1 MNYRQLSDAQN
12 RNIAIWLL
20 LICAVIFSMISL
32 GGVTR
37 LTGSGLSMV
46 EWAPITGVLPPLN
59 EIEWTAVFKLYQGSP
74 EFIKV
79 NAGLDLAG
87 FKSIFWFE
95 YVHRLLGRT
104 IGMLFFLPML
114 YFFIRY
120 PLPMALRLKLLG
132 LFVLGGLQGLM
143 GWYMVKSGLVND
155 PQVSQY
161 RLVAHLSL
169 ALILYAVIFWMGSA
183 YFIRHWAQR
192 YVTPQGLRRANL
204 GLLVLVITTVLAGGF
219 VAGTDAGFAFNTFPL
234 MNGKWMP
241 EAYGALTPFWLNWFE
256 NIAAVQFNHRL
267 FATMTLI
274 WAILVTVWALKAP
287 LLRQFRRTFLLLMAL
302 IVLQYSLG
310 ILTLINV
317 VPVALG
323 AIHQAVAVLVLTAIL
338 LVVRVQAHLQRQLR
352 SEI

>member
-1 MNYRQLSDAQN
+1 MNHGQLSEIQR
-12 RNIAIWLL
+12 RNMAIWLL

-46 EWAPITGVLPPLN
+46 EWAPITGLLPPLN
-59 EIEWTAVFKLYQGSP
+59 EFEWNAVFALYQDSP
-74 EFIKV
+74 EYIKV
-79 NAGLDLAG
+79 NTGLDLAG

-95 YVHRLLGRT
+95 YVHRLLGRA

-114 YFFIRY
+114 YFFARY
-120 PLPMALRLKLLG
+120 PLPLALRLKLLG
-132 LFVLGGLQGLM
+132 LFVLGGAQGLM

-169 ALILYAVIFWMGSA
+169 ALILYAVIFWMGSV
-183 YFIRHWAQR
+183 YFVRHWTQR
-192 YVTPQGLRRANL
+192 YVTPKGLCRTNL
-204 GLLVLVITTVLAGGF
+204 GLLALVVVTILAGGF

-234 MNGKWMP
+234 MNGKWVP
-241 EAYGALTPFWLNWFE
+241 EAYGVLTPLWLNWFE

-267 FATMTLI
+267 IATLTLI
-274 WAILVTVWALKAP
+274 WAGCAVWWALKVP
-287 LLRQFRRTFLLLMAL
+287 LLREFRRLFVILAGML
-302 IVLQYSLG
+302 VLQYSLG
-310 ILTLINV
+310 VLTLINV

-323 AIHQAVAVLVLTAIL
+323 AIHQAVAVLALTVIL
-338 LVVRVQAHLQRQLR
+338 FVVRVQVHLAR
-352 SEI
+352 